1 MGAAKNRGPRET
13 RVAESIA
20 RQQAEKLERMRQL
33 AELEAAMTPEQ
44 KAKRKQARQTLTM
57 MAGITAGVLVN

>member
-1 MGAAKNRGPRET
+1 MGAAKNRGPREL

-20 RQQAEKLERMRQL
+20 RKEAEELERRRKL

-44 KAKRKQARQTLTM
+44 KAARKRARQTLAVM
-57 MAGITAGVLVN
+57 SGLVAGMGVR

>member
-1 MGAAKNRGPRET
+1 MGAAKNRGPREV

-20 RQQAEKLERMRQL
+20 RKEAEEIEHRRKL

-44 KAKRKQARQTLTM
+44 RAQRAKARRTLAM
-57 MAGITAGVLVN
+57 MAGLAVGMST